1 MTENPGSDIGM
12 SMLLSVFS
20 SRIVLCK
27 RMPSVNRSPSITL
40 VQRDCSFLQDRS
52 FPLPVPSSPFL
63 QFSLFSADAFAASES
78 NRASQ
83 FYISVLSMKTLFLD
97 LLSFAILDTDQMAI
111 LMINFTLSSTSV
123 AHLTGSLYNR
133 PN

>member
-12 SMLLSVFS
+12 SILLSVFQAA
-20 SRIVLCK
+20 LFCAK
-27 RMPSVNRSPSITL
+27 GCLPSIGLHPL

-52 FPLPVPSSPFL
+52 FPLPVLSSSFL

-78 NRASQ
+78 NRVSQ

-97 LLSFAILDTDQMAI
+97 LLPFAILDTDQMAI

-123 AHLTGSLYNR
+123 AHLTGRLYNR

>member
-12 SMLLSVFS
+12 SMLLSVFQAA
-20 SRIVLCK
+20 LFCAK
-27 RMPSVNRSPSITL
+27 GCLPSIGLPSITL

-52 FPLPVPSSPFL
+52 FPLPVLSSPFL